1 MAKKSSK
8 KKPAPARKPAK
19 ASAKK
24 PARKSAPKKAPG
36 RTAAR
41 KPASVTAPVVR
52 STANRERAL
61 GLLSFARAQAEK
73 FINSLQGEQ
82 CCAQPFAG
90 ANHALWS
97 LGHLTCT
104 HDWLAGLIDGQ
115 PSALPSDY
123 NALFNMGSQ
132 PQNDA
137 SKYPSW
143 ESVQRAY
150 QGAFDRLYAA
160 VGTLSDDQLAQ
171 PCAGE
176 TYGFATDKLDALHK
190 GAWHMGWHSGQ
201 VADVRRAMGM
211 PGLYGS

>member
-1 MAKKSSK
+1 MAKKKSK
-8 KKPAPARKPAK
+8 KSAPAKRAPMKSARKPAK
-19 ASAKK
+19 
-24 PARKSAPKKAPG
+24 KSAPKKA
-36 RTAAR
+36 AAGKTVR
-41 KPASVTAPVVR
+41 QTTAPVI
-52 STANRERAL
+52 STANRDRAL
-61 GLLSFARAQAEK
+61 ALLGFARAQAEK
-73 FINSLQGEQ
+73 FINSLQGDT
-82 CCAQPFAG
+82 CCSQPFAG

-104 HDWLAGLIDGQ
+104 HDWLAGLLDGK
-115 PSALPSDY
+115 PSALPGDY
-123 NALFNMGSQ
+123 NTLFNMGSQ

-160 VGTLSDDQLAQ
+160 VGAMNDAQLDQ

>member
-8 KKPAPARKPAK
+8 KKSAPARKAIKK
-19 ASAKK
+19 AAKK
-24 PARKSAPKKAPG
+24 PVRKPVPKA
-36 RTAAR
+36 TR
-41 KPASVTAPVVR
+41 KPAGSVRVA
-52 STANRERAL
+52 SGTANRDRAL
-61 GLLSFARAQAEK
+61 ALLGFARAQAEK
-73 FINSLQGEQ
+73 FVNSLQGEHS
-82 CCAQPFAG
+82 CAQPFAG

-104 HDWLAGLIDGQ
+104 HDWLAGLLDGK
-115 PSALPSDY
+115 PSQLPADY

-150 QGAFDRLYAA
+150 QAAFARLYAA
-160 VGTLSDDQLAQ
+160 VGAMNDAQLDQ
-171 PCAGE
+171 PCSGE